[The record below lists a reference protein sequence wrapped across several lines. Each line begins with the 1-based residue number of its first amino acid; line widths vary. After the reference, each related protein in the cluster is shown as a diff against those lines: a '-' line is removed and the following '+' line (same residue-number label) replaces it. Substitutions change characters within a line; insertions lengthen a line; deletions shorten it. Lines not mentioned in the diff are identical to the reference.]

1 MSTPIGLGNGSPRGW
16 KDIARLATVVAL
28 AIFLSGCTSMH
39 DYFHNGFKVGPNYHP
54 SGAPVAQQWIDA
66 ADPRVQTRSQD
77 LAKWWAVFNDPIL
90 NDLMDCAYHQN
101 LTLKAAGLRILEARS
116 QLLITQGNLFPQTQ
130 QANASYTRYGATTT
144 LINPGVAPTA
154 GPAVF
159 FDKWNYNFNLQWE
172 LDFWGQF
179 RRAVTSQAATL
190 ESSVFA
196 YDEALLTMFGDI
208 AKNYIEIRTDQ
219 ERIKALR
226 ENVKYQKDMA
236 DLTRVR
242 REHGYRL
249 VTDIDVDQ
257 TQAIQESTEAQIPS
271 VEADMRQAVTALCI
285 LMGMP
290 PVDLL
295 QRIGTA
301 DLPTVPVEM
310 AVGIPAELLC
320 RRPDVRQ
327 AERNAA
333 AQAEQIGIA
342 EAQLYPAIYING
354 TLGYAAPQ
362 FPQLFMPGSL
372 SASVGP
378 SFQWNV
384 LNYGR
389 IVNNVHMQDQK
400 LQELI
405 TTYQATVLQANADVE
420 NGLVTFL
427 KAQEQ
432 VRKLDACVRHY
443 KGAVQGAKDQMAGG
457 AGTMT
462 GSAYSALSYYTIA
475 VPLAQE
481 EDLLA
486 QAKGQISQG
495 MILVYRALGGGWEYG
510 RQPQAAPVMPQ
521 AVPPPAA
528 SPSPIRGLPPLVAPQ
543 PS

>member
-1 MSTPIGLGNGSPRGW
+1 MSTPIGMGSGSPRGW
-16 KDIARLATVVAL
+16 KAIARLATVVAL
-28 AIFLSGCTSMH
+28 AILLSGCTSLH

-54 SGAPVAQQWIDA
+54 PGAPIAQQWIDA

-77 LAKWWAVFNDPIL
+77 LAKWWSVFNDPIL

-101 LTLKAAGLRILEARS
+101 LTLKAAGMRILEARS
-116 QLLITQGNLFPQTQ
+116 QLLITQGSLFPQTQ
-130 QANASYTRYGATTT
+130 QANASYTRYGSPTT
-144 LINPGVAPTA
+144 NAA
-154 GPAVF
+154 GAAVF

-257 TQAIQESTEAQIPS
+257 TQAIQESTEAQIPP
-271 VEADMRQAVTALCI
+271 VEVDMRQAVTALCI
-285 LMGMP
+285 LLGMP
-290 PVDLL
+290 PADLL

-310 AVGIPAELLC
+310 AVGIPAQLLC

-342 EAQLYPAIYING
+342 EASLYPAIYING

-362 FPQLFMPGSL
+362 FSQIFMPNSL
-372 SASVGP
+372 ASSVGP

-389 IVNNVHMQDQK
+389 LKNNVIMQDQK
-400 LQELI
+400 LQEYI
-405 TTYQATVLQANADVE
+405 ATYQATVLQANADVE

-495 MILVYRALGGGWEYG
+495 LILVYRALGGGWEYG
-510 RQPQAAPVMPQ
+510 RQPQAVPAAPQ
-521 AVPPPAA
+521 AVPQPAMRPLQENVSPPPAA
-528 SPSPIRGLPPLVAPQ
+528 S
-543 PS
+543 